1 MLFDGFIKIPS
12 SVTVFGVIQSTYH
25 QYGGLQVITGGTC
38 VALFP
43 EIIEIRVV
51 FDIIPQCLC
60 SITYQVVHVLKG
72 TECQK
77 ICVNIILYNLVHH
90 SFPYVAS
97 FQSGKE
103 ISGLQQGEGSVVMT
117 VISTEPVGDGSLR
130 RNSFQSRM
138 IGGSCH
144 SGIETIITDSPC
156 SYISVIIC
164 VVNQPFYGIVCVRSF
179 VYILFIFLTLF
190 VFVERAYLDKYPF
203 TLMPS
208 TYILED
214 DNISVLY
221 IVFQISPEMT
231 VKSFSVWGTR
241 VRAAVHQDRM
251 LPAVVFRFVDSGV
264 KLDSVTHGN
273 HDFPFCVDFLQFEF
287 DTVRLV
293 FCLGLCPSSRD
304 EKA

>member
-1 MLFDGFIKIPS
+1 MRRALSRNHRNQDG
-12 SVTVFGVIQSTYH
+12 
-25 QYGGLQVITGGTC
+25 
-38 VALFP
+38 
-43 EIIEIRVV
+43 

-60 SITYQVVHVLKG
+60 GITYQVVYILKG

-90 SFPYVAS
+90 SFSHVAS

-179 VYILFIFLTLF
+179 VYILFIFLTLLF
-190 VFVERAYLDKYPF
+190 LLRGR
-203 TLMPS
+203 TWINIPS
-208 TYILED
+208 L
-214 DNISVLY
+214 
-221 IVFQISPEMT
+221 
-231 VKSFSVWGTR
+231 
-241 VRAAVHQDRM
+241 
-251 LPAVVFRFVDSGV
+251 
-264 KLDSVTHGN
+264 
-273 HDFPFCVDFLQFEF
+273 
-287 DTVRLV
+287 
-293 FCLGLCPSSRD
+293 LCRPRTSWKTIIYRCSI
-304 EKA
+304 